1 MNTWTQ
7 EEIVAGRKADRLPI
21 AEWIE
26 SNRVLQ
32 GSYAAE
38 PGPKKIDR
46 TPFVRPILEAW
57 QDPWVREIVVCK
69 SAQIGLTDLSID
81 LVGHTAANDPCP
93 MAVFLADQLTAEK
106 VMSDRIQPMLRTTD
120 AIRAMVDENRITKQE
135 AYLRNGFNLTCSWA
149 SSIAQTASRPFKNL
163 ILDEI
168 NKPGYMA
175 SGSEGSALG
184 RLRQRQETFS
194 DSKLLMMSTPT
205 TDTGSVT
212 AEMASCEI
220 VFDWHVPCPYC
231 GSFQPLRFFPVNV
244 AGRKTGMVIWEGGRE
259 ASREQIENTARYKC
273 ADCGELWTT
282 KQKNDAVLHGKAV
295 PRGDLIPRARKI
307 GFHLNRLISLFPGG
321 SLDALVLAWLSARQD
336 ISEMQNFY
344 NSALGEPWIQRLS
357 ASQDE
362 ATQQVIKCKAPIPR
376 GIVPD
381 SAEALVIGCD
391 VQQSGIWWRAR
402 AFSRDMTSWGIDEGI
417 AGTWHDLEQILFER
431 EWMKQNGEEI
441 QVWRIGIDTGGGKE
455 EGALVSRT
463 EETYEFIRRCQ
474 GRGGTLYG
482 TKGSSRSMATKMHI
496 GKPIEKMPSGKPI
509 PGGLQIV
516 QINTDAMKEAL
527 WWRINT
533 TNEAPGPGAWHLHQ
547 DTEEWVC
554 RQITAEEKRRDK
566 SGTIE
571 WFQVRRDNH
580 LLDCEVI
587 CLCLVD
593 PEFYGGLRR
602 RRSQQQADSRPRPPV
617 PTAPNPYQKGS
628 AAPTGYNPY
637 TRRW

>member
-1 MNTWTQ
+1 MD
-7 EEIVAGRKADRLPI
+7 A
-21 AEWIE
+21 
-26 SNRVLQ
+26 
-32 GSYAAE
+32 
-38 PGPKKIDR
+38 
-46 TPFVRPILEAW
+46 ILEPTVESVCIRKGTQLGGSEAIYNVLGYIID
-57 QDPWVREIVVCK
+57 QDPAPALVVYPTIELARSV
-69 SAQIGLTDLSID
+69 SA
-81 LVGHTAANDPCP
+81 N
-93 MAVFLADQLTAEK
+93 
-106 VMSDRIQPMLRTTD
+106 RIQSMIEASPALRAKKPSDGD
-120 AIRAMVDENRITKQE
+120 AFTLQE
-135 AYLRNGFNLTCSWA
+135 MRFPTMSLFLSGANSPA
-149 SSIAQTASRPFKNL
+149 SLASRPCRYVL
-163 ILDEI
+163 LDEI
-168 NKPGYMA
+168 DKFPAFAGNEADPISLA
-175 SGSEGSALG
+175 EE
-184 RLRQRQETFS
+184 RQKTFWNR
-194 DSKLLMMSTPT
+194 KTIKTSTPT
-205 TDTGSVT
+205 TEEGPIMREESRCD
-212 AEMASCEI
+212 EI
-220 VFDWHVPCPYC
+220 REYHLPCPHC
-231 GSFQPLRFFPVNV
+231 GGYQILDFHNV
-244 AGRKTGMVIWEGGRE
+244 KWPQDLDREDPAYPIRVRDSAWYECQHCSGRIEDIHRSAILSAGKW
-259 ASREQIENTARYKC
+259 
-273 ADCGELWTT
+273 
-282 KQKNDAVLHGKAV
+282 
-295 PRGDLIPRARKI
+295 IPRKPMKHPKSV
-307 GFHLNRLISLFPGG
+307 GFVIS
-321 SLDALVLAWLSARQD
+321 SLYSPWLRWGDVAEAFVRAKDYPEKLMNFKNSWLA
-336 ISEMQNFY
+336 
-344 NSALGEPWIQRLS
+344 EPWIQRLS

-362 ATQQVIKCKAPIPR
+362 ATQQVIKCKAPTPR

-431 EWMKQNGEEI
+431 EWIKQNGDEI

-496 GKPIEKMPSGKPI
+496 GKPIERMPSGKPI

-566 SGTIE
+566 SGMIE

-580 LLDCEVI
+580 LLDCEII

-602 RRSQQQADSRPRPPV
+602 RRSQQQADSRPRPPA

-628 AAPTGYNPY
+628 AGPTGYNPY